1 MHQEGVFPARAG
13 IFFVFGLF
21 PSRSEDI
28 MLNMRCISQILM
40 LSCTYQ
46 PLGVM
51 AAPSG
56 LLGSIISE

>member
-1 MHQEGVFPARAG
+1 M
-13 IFFVFGLF
+13 FGLF
-21 PSRSEDI
+21 PSHSGYV
-28 MLNMRCISQILM
+28 MLNMRCISDILV

-56 LLGSIISE
+56 LLGSTISE